1 MVMNPQDEQMNKP
14 RGGLLGLFDKAM
26 KADEDTGLSP
36 LQNFAAAL
44 DPLILKDLRGGEGIR
59 QQGVQRAATMSKNKT
74 VDMLRQQGRNDL
86 ADAVMNRTIGPK
98 EAFSVMQSEKAADTA
113 FQRQKDLAAFSA
125 GLKAPAAPK
134 LYSEFAKL
142 NADLQAG
149 NISKDQYNASVQ
161 SFLNKNKMSIR
172 PFRDINRKK
181 TKVVTVGSVKIGGD
195 NPISVQSMTNT
206 LTTDIEATINQI
218 NQITEAGGDL
228 VRVSC
233 PDKESTQALKKII
246 APKKNLSFSENFFHM
261 CFGKVP
267 EKEIVK
273 AFDVS
278 LILYAEHSFNVST
291 FTARTITSS
300 LSDIHGAITG
310 AIASLKGPLHGGA
323 NEEVMHMMKKIKKP
337 ENALKWI
344 NNALKN
350 KEVVM
355 GFGHRVYKSGD
366 SRVPTMREYFGKVA
380 KIKKDK
386 TFEKIYDIVEKVM
399 IKKKNIHPNVDYP
412 TGPTYHL
419 MGFDTDFFTPIFVI
433 SRITGWS
440 AHIMEQHAA
449 NKLIRPLA
457 KYKGSKHRTVMQLNQ
472 R

>member
-1 MVMNPQDEQMNKP
+1 MSDDIKKGLMGVTVDETAISKVMPEINSLTYRGYAAQDLCAICKFEEVAYLILNKELPNKKQLKQFEKKETKERTLSKNLINILKQMPKKSHP
-14 RGGLLGLFDKAM
+14 MDVARTAVSVMGLEDKETKNNSPKANLSKAM
-26 KADEDTGLSP
+26 RI
-36 LQNFAAAL
+36 F
-44 DPLILKDLRGGEGIR
+44 
-59 QQGVQRAATMSKNKT
+59 SKT
-74 VDMLRQQGRNDL
+74 PV
-86 ADAVMNRTIGPK
+86 A
-98 EAFSVMQSEKAADTA
+98 
-113 FQRQKDLAAFSA
+113 LAAFYR
-125 GLKAPAAPK
+125 L
-134 LYSEFAKL
+134 
-142 NADLQAG
+142 
-149 NISKDQYNASVQ
+149 
-161 SFLNKNKMSIR
+161 
-172 PFRDINRKK
+172 RK
-181 TKVVTVGSVKIGGD
+181 G
-195 NPISVQSMTNT
+195 
-206 LTTDIEATINQI
+206 
-218 NQITEAGGDL
+218 
-228 VRVSC
+228 
-233 PDKESTQALKKII
+233 KKII
-246 APKKNLSFSENFFHM
+246 APKKNLTFAENFFHM

-267 EKEIVK
+267 NKEIVK

-350 KEVVM
+350 KDVVM

-366 SRVPTMREYFGKVA
+366 SRVPTMREYFKKVA
-380 KIKKDK
+380 IIKKDK

-399 IKKKNIHPNVDYP
+399 IEKKNIYPNVDYP

-457 KYKGSKHRTVMQLNQ
+457 SYKGSKYRKVISLNQ

>member
-1 MVMNPQDEQMNKP
+1 MTEDIKKGLMGVTVDETAISKVMPEINSLTYRGYAAQDLCSKCQFEEVAYLILNGELPNKNEYKKFLKQELSERSLSKNLINIIKQIP
-14 RGGLLGLFDKAM
+14 KKSHPMDVARTAVSFMGLEDKETTNNSPKANLKKAM
-26 KADEDTGLSP
+26 RI
-36 LQNFAAAL
+36 F
-44 DPLILKDLRGGEGIR
+44 
-59 QQGVQRAATMSKNKT
+59 SKT
-74 VDMLRQQGRNDL
+74 
-86 ADAVMNRTIGPK
+86 P
-98 EAFSVMQSEKAADTA
+98 TA
-113 FQRQKDLAAFSA
+113 LAAFYR
-125 GLKAPAAPK
+125 L
-134 LYSEFAKL
+134 
-142 NADLQAG
+142 
-149 NISKDQYNASVQ
+149 
-161 SFLNKNKMSIR
+161 
-172 PFRDINRKK
+172 RK
-181 TKVVTVGSVKIGGD
+181 G
-195 NPISVQSMTNT
+195 
-206 LTTDIEATINQI
+206 
-218 NQITEAGGDL
+218 
-228 VRVSC
+228 
-233 PDKESTQALKKII
+233 KKII
-246 APKKNLSFSENFFHM
+246 PPKKNLSFAENFFHM

-267 EKEIVK
+267 DKEIVK

-300 LSDIHGAITG
+300 LSDIHGAISG

-337 ENALKWI
+337 QNALKWI
-344 NNALKN
+344 NNALDN
-350 KEVVM
+350 KGVVM

-366 SRVPTMREYFGKVA
+366 SRVPTMRKYFGKVA

-399 IKKKNIHPNVDYP
+399 IERKNIHPNVDYP

-440 AHIMEQHAA
+440 AHIIEQHAA

-457 KYKGSKHRTVMQLNQ
+457 AYNGNKHRQVASLNQ

>member
-1 MVMNPQDEQMNKP
+1 MSDDIKK
-14 RGGLLGLFDKAM
+14 GLLGIIV
-26 KADEDTGLSP
+26 DETEISKVMPEINSLTYRGY
-36 LQNFAAAL
+36 AAQDLCARC
-44 DPLILKDLRGGEGIR
+44 DFEEVAYLILNKELPNKKQLKEFKKELSKEI
-59 QQGVQRAATMSKNKT
+59 TLSKNLIDILKKIPKNSHPMDVART
-74 VDMLRQQGRNDL
+74 
-86 ADAVMNRTIGPK
+86 AV
-98 EAFSVMQSEKAADTA
+98 SVMGLEDKETKNNSPKANLRKAIRIFAKTPTA
-113 FQRQKDLAAFSA
+113 LAAFYR
-125 GLKAPAAPK
+125 L
-134 LYSEFAKL
+134 
-142 NADLQAG
+142 
-149 NISKDQYNASVQ
+149 
-161 SFLNKNKMSIR
+161 
-172 PFRDINRKK
+172 RK
-181 TKVVTVGSVKIGGD
+181 G
-195 NPISVQSMTNT
+195 
-206 LTTDIEATINQI
+206 
-218 NQITEAGGDL
+218 
-228 VRVSC
+228 
-233 PDKESTQALKKII
+233 KKII
-246 APKKNLSFSENFFHM
+246 APKKKFNFSENFFHM

-267 EKEIVK
+267 NKEIVK

-337 ENALKWI
+337 EYALKWI
-344 NNALKN
+344 TKALKN
-350 KEVVM
+350 KDVVM

-366 SRVPTMREYFGKVA
+366 SRVPTMREYFKRVA
-380 KIKKDK
+380 IIKKDK

-399 IKKKNIHPNVDYP
+399 IKEKNIYPNVDYP

-457 KYKGSKHRTVMQLNQ
+457 SYKGSKHRKVLELNF

>member
-1 MVMNPQDEQMNKP
+1 MSDDIKK
-14 RGGLLGLFDKAM
+14 GLLGIIV
-26 KADEDTGLSP
+26 DETEISKVMPEINSLTYRGY
-36 LQNFAAAL
+36 AAQDLCARC
-44 DPLILKDLRGGEGIR
+44 DFEEVAYLILNKELPNRKQLKEFKKELSKEI
-59 QQGVQRAATMSKNKT
+59 TLSKNLIDILKKIPKNSHPMDVART
-74 VDMLRQQGRNDL
+74 
-86 ADAVMNRTIGPK
+86 AV
-98 EAFSVMQSEKAADTA
+98 SVMGLEDKETKDNSPKANLRKAIRIFAKTPTA
-113 FQRQKDLAAFSA
+113 LAAFYR
-125 GLKAPAAPK
+125 L
-134 LYSEFAKL
+134 
-142 NADLQAG
+142 
-149 NISKDQYNASVQ
+149 
-161 SFLNKNKMSIR
+161 
-172 PFRDINRKK
+172 RK
-181 TKVVTVGSVKIGGD
+181 G
-195 NPISVQSMTNT
+195 
-206 LTTDIEATINQI
+206 
-218 NQITEAGGDL
+218 
-228 VRVSC
+228 
-233 PDKESTQALKKII
+233 KKII
-246 APKKNLSFSENFFHM
+246 APKKKFSFSENFFHM

-267 EKEIVK
+267 NKEIVK

-344 NNALKN
+344 TNALKN
-350 KEVVM
+350 KDVVM

-366 SRVPTMREYFGKVA
+366 SRVPTMREYFKRVA
-380 KIKKDK
+380 IIKKDK
-386 TFEKIYDIVEKVM
+386 IFEKIYDIVEKVM
-399 IKKKNIHPNVDYP
+399 IKEKNIYPNVDYP

-457 KYKGSKHRTVMQLNQ
+457 SYKGNKHRKVLQLNQ

>member
-1 MVMNPQDEQMNKP
+1 MTVDIKKGLMGVTVDETSISKVMPEINSLTYRGYAAQDLCANCDFEEVAYLILNGNLPNKKELKKFEKEEKKERTLSKSLINIIKQMPKKSHP
-14 RGGLLGLFDKAM
+14 MDVARTAVSVMGLEDKEVTDNSHKANLRKAM
-26 KADEDTGLSP
+26 RI
-36 LQNFAAAL
+36 F
-44 DPLILKDLRGGEGIR
+44 
-59 QQGVQRAATMSKNKT
+59 SKT
-74 VDMLRQQGRNDL
+74 
-86 ADAVMNRTIGPK
+86 P
-98 EAFSVMQSEKAADTA
+98 TA
-113 FQRQKDLAAFSA
+113 LAAFYR
-125 GLKAPAAPK
+125 L
-134 LYSEFAKL
+134 
-142 NADLQAG
+142 
-149 NISKDQYNASVQ
+149 
-161 SFLNKNKMSIR
+161 
-172 PFRDINRKK
+172 RK
-181 TKVVTVGSVKIGGD
+181 G
-195 NPISVQSMTNT
+195 
-206 LTTDIEATINQI
+206 
-218 NQITEAGGDL
+218 
-228 VRVSC
+228 
-233 PDKESTQALKKII
+233 KKII
-246 APKKNLSFSENFFHM
+246 APKKKLTFSENFFHM

-267 EKEIVK
+267 NKDIVK

-337 ENALKWI
+337 NNANRWI
-344 NNALKN
+344 NSALDK
-350 KEVVM
+350 KAVVM

-386 TFEKIYDIVEKVM
+386 TYEKIYDIVEKVM
-399 IKKKNIHPNVDYP
+399 IERKNIHPNVDYP

-440 AHIMEQHAA
+440 AHIMEQHST

-457 KYKGSKHRTVMQLNQ
+457 AYNGSNYRKVKPLKKR
-472 R
+472 

>member
-1 MVMNPQDEQMNKP
+1 MSDDIKK
-14 RGGLLGLFDKAM
+14 GLLGIVV
-26 KADEDTGLSP
+26 DETEVSKVMPEINSLTYRGY
-36 LQNFAAAL
+36 AAQDLCARCEFEEVAY
-44 DPLILKDLRGGEGIR
+44 LILNKELPNKR
-59 QQGVQRAATMSKNKT
+59 QLKEFKKELSKEITLSKNLINILKQIPKKSHPMDVART
-74 VDMLRQQGRNDL
+74 
-86 ADAVMNRTIGPK
+86 AV
-98 EAFSVMQSEKAADTA
+98 SVMGLEDKETKDNSPKANLRKALRILAKTPTA
-113 FQRQKDLAAFSA
+113 LAAFYR
-125 GLKAPAAPK
+125 L
-134 LYSEFAKL
+134 
-142 NADLQAG
+142 
-149 NISKDQYNASVQ
+149 
-161 SFLNKNKMSIR
+161 
-172 PFRDINRKK
+172 RK
-181 TKVVTVGSVKIGGD
+181 G
-195 NPISVQSMTNT
+195 
-206 LTTDIEATINQI
+206 
-218 NQITEAGGDL
+218 
-228 VRVSC
+228 
-233 PDKESTQALKKII
+233 KKII
-246 APKKNLSFSENFFHM
+246 GPNKKFGFSENFFHM

-267 EKEIVK
+267 NKEIVK

-323 NEEVMHMMKKIKKP
+323 NEEVMHMMRKIKKP

-344 NNALKN
+344 HNALKN
-350 KEVVM
+350 KDVVM

-366 SRVPTMREYFGKVA
+366 SRVPTMREYFKRVA
-380 KIKKDK
+380 IIKKDK

-399 IKKKNIHPNVDYP
+399 IKEKNIYPNVDYP

-457 KYKGSKHRTVMQLNQ
+457 SYKGSKHRKVIQLNQ

>member
-1 MVMNPQDEQMNKP
+1 MNQEIKKGLMGVTVDETAISKVMPEINSLTYRGYAAQDLCAKCKFEEV
-14 RGGLLGLFDKAM
+14 AY
-26 KADEDTGLSP
+26 
-36 LQNFAAAL
+36 
-44 DPLILKDLRGGEGIR
+44 LILNGELPNKKQLKNFEKQESEERKISKSLMNAIKSIPKNAHPMDVARTAVSIMGLEDKDTKDNSPKANMRKVMRIF
-59 QQGVQRAATMSKNKT
+59 AKT
-74 VDMLRQQGRNDL
+74 PV
-86 ADAVMNRTIGPK
+86 A
-98 EAFSVMQSEKAADTA
+98 
-113 FQRQKDLAAFSA
+113 LAAF
-125 GLKAPAAPK
+125 
-134 LYSEFAKL
+134 Y
-142 NADLQAG
+142 
-149 NISKDQYNASVQ
+149 
-161 SFLNKNKMSIR
+161 R
-172 PFRDINRKK
+172 TRK
-181 TKVVTVGSVKIGGD
+181 G
-195 NPISVQSMTNT
+195 
-206 LTTDIEATINQI
+206 
-218 NQITEAGGDL
+218 
-228 VRVSC
+228 
-233 PDKESTQALKKII
+233 KKII
-246 APKKNLSFSENFFHM
+246 LPKKKLSFSENFFYM

-267 EKEIVK
+267 NKEIVK

-344 NNALKN
+344 NNALDN
-350 KEVVM
+350 KDVVM
-355 GFGHRVYKSGD
+355 GFGHRVYKNGD

-399 IKKKNIHPNVDYP
+399 IERKNIHPNVDYP

-419 MGFDTDFFTPIFVI
+419 MGFDTDFFTPIFVT
-433 SRITGWS
+433 SRITGWA
-440 AHIMEQHAA
+440 AHIIEQQSS

-457 KYKGSKHRTVMQLNQ
+457 AYNGNKHRQVKQLNQ

>member
-1 MVMNPQDEQMNKP
+1 MSDEIKK
-14 RGGLLGLFDKAM
+14 GLLGIVV
-26 KADEDTGLSP
+26 DETEVSKVMPEINSLTYRGY
-36 LQNFAAAL
+36 AAQDLCAKCKFEEVAY
-44 DPLILKDLRGGEGIR
+44 LILNGELPNKKQLKQFEKQEREERKLSKTILEDIKRFPKKAHPMDVARTVVSIMGLEDKETKDNSPKANMRKVMRIF
-59 QQGVQRAATMSKNKT
+59 AKT
-74 VDMLRQQGRNDL
+74 PV
-86 ADAVMNRTIGPK
+86 A
-98 EAFSVMQSEKAADTA
+98 
-113 FQRQKDLAAFSA
+113 LAAFYRA
-125 GLKAPAAPK
+125 
-134 LYSEFAKL
+134 
-142 NADLQAG
+142 
-149 NISKDQYNASVQ
+149 
-161 SFLNKNKMSIR
+161 
-172 PFRDINRKK
+172 RK
-181 TKVVTVGSVKIGGD
+181 G
-195 NPISVQSMTNT
+195 
-206 LTTDIEATINQI
+206 
-218 NQITEAGGDL
+218 
-228 VRVSC
+228 
-233 PDKESTQALKKII
+233 KKITP
-246 APKKNLSFSENFFHM
+246 PKNNLSFSENFFHM

-267 EKEIVK
+267 NKDIVK

-323 NEEVMHMMKKIKKP
+323 NEEVMHMMNKIKKP

-344 NNALKN
+344 NKALDN
-350 KEVVM
+350 KDVVM

-386 TFEKIYDIVEKVM
+386 KFEKIYDIVEKVM
-399 IKKKNIHPNVDYP
+399 IERKDIHPNVDYP

-440 AHIMEQHAA
+440 AHIIEQHKA

-457 KYKGSKHRTVMQLNQ
+457 SYKGNQHRKVIQLNQ

>member
-1 MVMNPQDEQMNKP
+1 MSDEIKK
-14 RGGLLGLFDKAM
+14 GLLGIVVDETQISKVMPEINSLTYRGYAVQDLCEFCRFEEAAYLILNGDLPNSIELKKFEKEERNNRALTKNLYEIIKHMPKRSHPMDVARTAVSVMGLEDKEVSDSSPEANMRKAM
-26 KADEDTGLSP
+26 KI
-36 LQNFAAAL
+36 FA
-44 DPLILKDLRGGEGIR
+44 
-59 QQGVQRAATMSKNKT
+59 KT
-74 VDMLRQQGRNDL
+74 
-86 ADAVMNRTIGPK
+86 P
-98 EAFSVMQSEKAADTA
+98 TA
-113 FQRQKDLAAFSA
+113 LAAFYRIRK
-125 GLKAPAAPK
+125 GKK
-134 LYSEFAKL
+134 LIKPRKDLTFA
-142 NADLQAG
+142 
-149 NISKDQYNASVQ
+149 
-161 SFLNKNKMSIR
+161 
-172 PFRDINRKK
+172 
-181 TKVVTVGSVKIGGD
+181 
-195 NPISVQSMTNT
+195 
-206 LTTDIEATINQI
+206 
-218 NQITEAGGDL
+218 
-228 VRVSC
+228 
-233 PDKESTQALKKII
+233 
-246 APKKNLSFSENFFHM
+246 ENFFYM

-323 NEEVMHMMKKIKKP
+323 NEEVMHMMNKIKKP

-344 NNALKN
+344 KNALKN

-366 SRVPTMREYFGKVA
+366 SRVPTMKEYFKKVC

-386 TFEKIYDIVEKVM
+386 KFLKIYEIVEKEM
-399 IKKKNIHPNVDYP
+399 INKKNIYPNVDYP

-440 AHIMEQHAA
+440 AHIMEQHAS

-457 KYKGSKHRTVMQLNQ
+457 KYKGNKHRKVMLLNQ

>member
-1 MVMNPQDEQMNKP
+1 MSDDIKK
-14 RGGLLGLFDKAM
+14 GLLGIIV
-26 KADEDTGLSP
+26 DETEVSKVMPEINSLTYRGY
-36 LQNFAAAL
+36 AAQDLCARC
-44 DPLILKDLRGGEGIR
+44 DFEEVAYLILNKELPNKKQLSKFKKELTKEI
-59 QQGVQRAATMSKNKT
+59 TLSKNLISILKKIPRKSHPMDVART
-74 VDMLRQQGRNDL
+74 V
-86 ADAVMNRTIGPK
+86 V
-98 EAFSVMQSEKAADTA
+98 SVMGLEDKENKDNSPNANLRKAIRILAKTPTA
-113 FQRQKDLAAFSA
+113 LAAFYR
-125 GLKAPAAPK
+125 L
-134 LYSEFAKL
+134 
-142 NADLQAG
+142 
-149 NISKDQYNASVQ
+149 
-161 SFLNKNKMSIR
+161 
-172 PFRDINRKK
+172 RK
-181 TKVVTVGSVKIGGD
+181 G
-195 NPISVQSMTNT
+195 
-206 LTTDIEATINQI
+206 
-218 NQITEAGGDL
+218 
-228 VRVSC
+228 
-233 PDKESTQALKKII
+233 KKII
-246 APKKNLSFSENFFHM
+246 ATKKKFSFSENFFHM
-261 CFGKVP
+261 CFAKVP
-267 EKEIVK
+267 NKEIVK

-350 KEVVM
+350 KDVVM

-366 SRVPTMREYFGKVA
+366 SRVPTMREYFKRVA
-380 KIKKDK
+380 IIKKDK
-386 TFEKIYDIVEKVM
+386 IFEKIYDIVEKVM
-399 IKKKNIHPNVDYP
+399 IKEKNIYPNVDYP

-457 KYKGSKHRTVMQLNQ
+457 SYKGSKHRKVLELNF

>member
-1 MVMNPQDEQMNKP
+1 MSDEIKK
-14 RGGLLGLFDKAM
+14 GLLGIVVDETEVSKVMPEINSLTYRGYAAQDLCAKCKFEEVAYLILNGELPSKNQLKTFEKIERKNRKLSKTLLDDLKKIPKKAHPMDVARTAVSIMGLEDKETRDNSPKANMRKAM
-26 KADEDTGLSP
+26 RI
-36 LQNFAAAL
+36 F
-44 DPLILKDLRGGEGIR
+44 
-59 QQGVQRAATMSKNKT
+59 SKT
-74 VDMLRQQGRNDL
+74 PV
-86 ADAVMNRTIGPK
+86 A
-98 EAFSVMQSEKAADTA
+98 
-113 FQRQKDLAAFSA
+113 LAAFYRA
-125 GLKAPAAPK
+125 
-134 LYSEFAKL
+134 
-142 NADLQAG
+142 
-149 NISKDQYNASVQ
+149 
-161 SFLNKNKMSIR
+161 
-172 PFRDINRKK
+172 RK
-181 TKVVTVGSVKIGGD
+181 G
-195 NPISVQSMTNT
+195 
-206 LTTDIEATINQI
+206 
-218 NQITEAGGDL
+218 
-228 VRVSC
+228 
-233 PDKESTQALKKII
+233 KKII
-246 APKKNLSFSENFFHM
+246 PPKKNLSFSENFFHM

-267 EKEIVK
+267 NKDIVK

-323 NEEVMHMMKKIKKP
+323 NEEVMHMMNKIKKP
-337 ENALKWI
+337 EKAHKWI
-344 NNALKN
+344 NKALDN
-350 KEVVM
+350 KDVIM

-386 TFEKIYDIVEKVM
+386 KFEKIYDIVEKVM
-399 IKKKNIHPNVDYP
+399 IDRKNIHPNVDYP

-457 KYKGSKHRTVMQLNQ
+457 SYKGSKYRKVVQLNQ

>member
-1 MVMNPQDEQMNKP
+1 MSDDIKK
-14 RGGLLGLFDKAM
+14 GLLGIVVDETEVSKVMPEINSLTYRGYAAQDLCARCKFEEVAYLILNKELPNKKQLKEFEKEESKERALSKNLINILKQMPKKSHPMDVARTAVSVMGLEDKETRDNSPKANLRKAM
-26 KADEDTGLSP
+26 RI
-36 LQNFAAAL
+36 F
-44 DPLILKDLRGGEGIR
+44 
-59 QQGVQRAATMSKNKT
+59 SKT
-74 VDMLRQQGRNDL
+74 
-86 ADAVMNRTIGPK
+86 P
-98 EAFSVMQSEKAADTA
+98 TA
-113 FQRQKDLAAFSA
+113 LAAFYR
-125 GLKAPAAPK
+125 L
-134 LYSEFAKL
+134 
-142 NADLQAG
+142 
-149 NISKDQYNASVQ
+149 
-161 SFLNKNKMSIR
+161 
-172 PFRDINRKK
+172 RK
-181 TKVVTVGSVKIGGD
+181 G
-195 NPISVQSMTNT
+195 
-206 LTTDIEATINQI
+206 
-218 NQITEAGGDL
+218 
-228 VRVSC
+228 R
-233 PDKESTQALKKII
+233 KII
-246 APKKNLSFSENFFHM
+246 APKKNLTFSENFFYM

-267 EKEIVK
+267 NKEIVK

-350 KEVVM
+350 KDVVM

-366 SRVPTMREYFGKVA
+366 SRVPTMREYFKRVA
-380 KIKKDK
+380 IIKKDK
-386 TFEKIYDIVEKVM
+386 TYEKIYDIVEKVM
-399 IKKKNIHPNVDYP
+399 IEKKNIYPNVDYP

-457 KYKGSKHRTVMQLNQ
+457 SYKGNKHRKVFQLNQ

>member
-1 MVMNPQDEQMNKP
+1 MSDEIKK
-14 RGGLLGLFDKAM
+14 GLLGIVV
-26 KADEDTGLSP
+26 DETEVSKVMPEINSLTYRGY
-36 LQNFAAAL
+36 AAQDLCARC
-44 DPLILKDLRGGEGIR
+44 DFEEVAYLILNKELPNKKQLNNFKKELTKEI
-59 QQGVQRAATMSKNKT
+59 VLSKNLINILKQIPKKSHPMDVART
-74 VDMLRQQGRNDL
+74 
-86 ADAVMNRTIGPK
+86 AV
-98 EAFSVMQSEKAADTA
+98 SVMGLEDKETKNNSPKANLRKSIRILAKTPTA
-113 FQRQKDLAAFSA
+113 LAAFYR
-125 GLKAPAAPK
+125 LRK
-134 LYSEFAKL
+134 
-142 NADLQAG
+142 G
-149 NISKDQYNASVQ
+149 N
-161 SFLNKNKMSIR
+161 
-172 PFRDINRKK
+172 
-181 TKVVTVGSVKIGGD
+181 
-195 NPISVQSMTNT
+195 
-206 LTTDIEATINQI
+206 
-218 NQITEAGGDL
+218 
-228 VRVSC
+228 
-233 PDKESTQALKKII
+233 KII
-246 APKKNLSFSENFFHM
+246 PPKKGLSFSENFFHM

-267 EKEIVK
+267 NKEIVK

-337 ENALKWI
+337 ENALNWI

-350 KEVVM
+350 KDVVM

-366 SRVPTMREYFGKVA
+366 SRVPTMREYFKRVA
-380 KIKKDK
+380 IIKKDK

-399 IKKKNIHPNVDYP
+399 IKEKNIYPNVDYP

-457 KYKGSKHRTVMQLNQ
+457 SYKGNKHRKVLELNF

>member
-1 MVMNPQDEQMNKP
+1 MSDDIKK
-14 RGGLLGLFDKAM
+14 GLLGIIV
-26 KADEDTGLSP
+26 DETEISKVMPEINSLTYRGYAAQDLCARC
-36 LQNFAAAL
+36 NFEEVAY
-44 DPLILKDLRGGEGIR
+44 LILNKELPKKNQLKQFVKELIKER
-59 QQGVQRAATMSKNKT
+59 TLSKNLIEILKKIPKNSHPMDVART
-74 VDMLRQQGRNDL
+74 
-86 ADAVMNRTIGPK
+86 AV
-98 EAFSVMQSEKAADTA
+98 SVMGLEDKESKDNSPKANLRKALRIFAKTPTA
-113 FQRQKDLAAFSA
+113 LAAFYR
-125 GLKAPAAPK
+125 L
-134 LYSEFAKL
+134 
-142 NADLQAG
+142 
-149 NISKDQYNASVQ
+149 
-161 SFLNKNKMSIR
+161 
-172 PFRDINRKK
+172 RK
-181 TKVVTVGSVKIGGD
+181 G
-195 NPISVQSMTNT
+195 
-206 LTTDIEATINQI
+206 
-218 NQITEAGGDL
+218 
-228 VRVSC
+228 
-233 PDKESTQALKKII
+233 KKII

-344 NNALKN
+344 TKALKN
-350 KEVVM
+350 KDVVM

-366 SRVPTMREYFGKVA
+366 SRVPTMREYFKRVA
-380 KIKKDK
+380 IIKKDK

-399 IKKKNIHPNVDYP
+399 IKEKNIYPNVDYP

-457 KYKGSKHRTVMQLNQ
+457 SYKGQKHRKVLELNQ

>member
-1 MVMNPQDEQMNKP
+1 MSEDIKK
-14 RGGLLGLFDKAM
+14 GLLGIVV
-26 KADEDTGLSP
+26 DETEVSKVMPEINSLTYRGY
-36 LQNFAAAL
+36 AAQDLCEYCKFEEVAY
-44 DPLILKDLRGGEGIR
+44 LILNKDLPNTIELRKFEKEEKNNR
-59 QQGVQRAATMSKNKT
+59 ELSKNLYEIIKHMPKKSHPMDVART
-74 VDMLRQQGRNDL
+74 
-86 ADAVMNRTIGPK
+86 AV
-98 EAFSVMQSEKAADTA
+98 SVMGLEDKETQDSSPEANMRKALRIFAKTPTA
-113 FQRQKDLAAFSA
+113 LAAF
-125 GLKAPAAPK
+125 
-134 LYSEFAKL
+134 YR
-142 NADLQAG
+142 
-149 NISKDQYNASVQ
+149 
-161 SFLNKNKMSIR
+161 IR
-172 PFRDINRKK
+172 K
-181 TKVVTVGSVKIGGD
+181 G
-195 NPISVQSMTNT
+195 
-206 LTTDIEATINQI
+206 
-218 NQITEAGGDL
+218 
-228 VRVSC
+228 
-233 PDKESTQALKKII
+233 KKII
-246 APKKNLSFSENFFHM
+246 KPKKTLTFAENFFYM

-267 EKEIVK
+267 QKEIVK

-323 NEEVMHMMKKIKKP
+323 NEEVMHMMAKIKKP

-366 SRVPTMREYFGKVA
+366 SRVPTMRQYFGKVA

-386 TFEKIYDIVEKVM
+386 KFEKIYDIVERVM
-399 IKKKNIHPNVDYP
+399 IKEKNIYPNVDYP

-457 KYKGSKHRTVMQLNQ
+457 SYKGSKHRNVLQLNQ

>member
-1 MVMNPQDEQMNKP
+1 MSDEIKK
-14 RGGLLGLFDKAM
+14 GLLGIVV
-26 KADEDTGLSP
+26 DETEVSKVMPEINSLTYRGY
-36 LQNFAAAL
+36 AAQDLCAKCKFEEVAY
-44 DPLILKDLRGGEGIR
+44 LILNGELPSKKQLKDFEKTERKHRNLSKTLIADIKKIPKKAHPMDVARTAVSIMGLEDKETKDNSPKANMRKALRIF
-59 QQGVQRAATMSKNKT
+59 SKT
-74 VDMLRQQGRNDL
+74 PV
-86 ADAVMNRTIGPK
+86 A
-98 EAFSVMQSEKAADTA
+98 
-113 FQRQKDLAAFSA
+113 LAAFYRA
-125 GLKAPAAPK
+125 
-134 LYSEFAKL
+134 
-142 NADLQAG
+142 
-149 NISKDQYNASVQ
+149 
-161 SFLNKNKMSIR
+161 
-172 PFRDINRKK
+172 RK
-181 TKVVTVGSVKIGGD
+181 G
-195 NPISVQSMTNT
+195 
-206 LTTDIEATINQI
+206 
-218 NQITEAGGDL
+218 
-228 VRVSC
+228 
-233 PDKESTQALKKII
+233 KKII
-246 APKKNLSFSENFFHM
+246 PPKKNLSFSENFFHM

-267 EKEIVK
+267 NKDIVK

-323 NEEVMHMMKKIKKP
+323 NEEVMHMMNKIKKP
-337 ENALKWI
+337 EKAHKWI
-344 NNALKN
+344 NKALDN
-350 KEVVM
+350 KDVIM

-386 TFEKIYDIVEKVM
+386 KFERIYDIVEKVM
-399 IKKKNIHPNVDYP
+399 IDRKNIHPNVDYP

-457 KYKGSKHRTVMQLNQ
+457 SYKGSKYRKVVQLNQ

>member
-1 MVMNPQDEQMNKP
+1 MSDEIKK
-14 RGGLLGLFDKAM
+14 GLLGIVVDETTISQVMPEINSLTYRGYTVQELCDKCCFEEVAYLVLNGELPN
-26 KADEDTGLSP
+26 KNQLKKFIKEERSDRKLSR
-36 LQNFAAAL
+36 Q
-44 DPLILKDLRGGEGIR
+44 ILKDIQKMPKKAHPMDVVRTTVSLIALEDKETKDNSPEANMRKAIRIFAKTPTGI
-59 QQGVQRAATMSKNKT
+59 
-74 VDMLRQQGRNDL
+74 
-86 ADAVMNRTIGPK
+86 
-98 EAFSVMQSEKAADTA
+98 
-113 FQRQKDLAAFSA
+113 AAFFRSRR
-125 GLKAPAAPK
+125 GK
-134 LYSEFAKL
+134 
-142 NADLQAG
+142 
-149 NISKDQYNASVQ
+149 NI
-161 SFLNKNKMSIR
+161 
-172 PFRDINRKK
+172 
-181 TKVVTVGSVKIGGD
+181 
-195 NPISVQSMTNT
+195 IS
-206 LTTDIEATINQI
+206 
-218 NQITEAGGDL
+218 
-228 VRVSC
+228 
-233 PDKESTQALKKII
+233 
-246 APKKNLSFSENFFHM
+246 PKKNLSFSENFFHM

-267 EKEIVK
+267 QKEIVK

-344 NNALKN
+344 NKALDK

-355 GFGHRVYKSGD
+355 GFGHRVYKKGD
-366 SRVPTMREYFGKVA
+366 SRVPTMEKYFKKVSL
-380 KIKKDK
+380 IKGDK
-386 TFEKIYDIVEKVM
+386 KFIKIYDIVKKVM
-399 IKKKNIHPNVDYP
+399 IDRKDIHPNVDYP

-449 NKLIRPLA
+449 NKLIRPLS
-457 KYKGSKHRTVMQLNQ
+457 KYSGRKHRKVLLLNQ

>member
-1 MVMNPQDEQMNKP
+1 MSDEIKK
-14 RGGLLGLFDKAM
+14 GLLGIVV
-26 KADEDTGLSP
+26 DETEVSKVMPEINSLTYRGY
-36 LQNFAAAL
+36 AAQDLCEYCRFEEVAY
-44 DPLILKDLRGGEGIR
+44 LILNKDLPNSIQLKKFEKEERGHREL
-59 QQGVQRAATMSKNKT
+59 SKNLYEIIKHMPKKSHPMDVART
-74 VDMLRQQGRNDL
+74 
-86 ADAVMNRTIGPK
+86 AV
-98 EAFSVMQSEKAADTA
+98 SVMGLEDKETSDSSPEANMRKALRIFAKTPA
-113 FQRQKDLAAFSA
+113 ALAAF
-125 GLKAPAAPK
+125 
-134 LYSEFAKL
+134 YR
-142 NADLQAG
+142 
-149 NISKDQYNASVQ
+149 
-161 SFLNKNKMSIR
+161 IR
-172 PFRDINRKK
+172 N
-181 TKVVTVGSVKIGGD
+181 G
-195 NPISVQSMTNT
+195 
-206 LTTDIEATINQI
+206 
-218 NQITEAGGDL
+218 
-228 VRVSC
+228 
-233 PDKESTQALKKII
+233 KKII
-246 APKKNLSFSENFFHM
+246 KPKKELTFAENFFYM

-267 EKEIVK
+267 QKEIVK

-323 NEEVMHMMKKIKKP
+323 NEEVMHMMRKIKKP
-337 ENALKWI
+337 EHALKWI

-366 SRVPTMREYFGKVA
+366 SRVPTMRKYFGKVA

-399 IKKKNIHPNVDYP
+399 IKKKNIYPNVDYP

-457 KYKGSKHRTVMQLNQ
+457 SYKGSKHRKVMQLNQ